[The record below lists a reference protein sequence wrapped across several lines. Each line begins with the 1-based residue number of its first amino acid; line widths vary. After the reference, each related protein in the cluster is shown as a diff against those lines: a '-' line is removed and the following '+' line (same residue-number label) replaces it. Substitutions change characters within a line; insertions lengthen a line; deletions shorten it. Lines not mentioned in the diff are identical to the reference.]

1 MMPTYFSHG
10 KHIVADF
17 TQFEMDLYR
26 KVAEG
31 RYYPKRNAGVVDRL
45 VAVHLDRIE
54 NDLLGL
60 MGEAAVAGLLGL
72 SIDASDSIQ
81 GDGGVTD
88 FMKCGYRIQVK
99 TTWHKH
105 GGLLFRNRDA
115 FKADIGILATVD
127 KKIEKSVS
135 LVGWT
140 LRNTF
145 HNHAENRSLGGYGLS
160 AYLEQAKLYPID
172 SLKPYLEF

>member
-1 MMPTYFSHG
+1 MMPTLIPCKSG
-10 KHIVADF
+10 IVAGF
-17 TQFEMDLYR
+17 SPLEIDLYR
-26 KVAEG
+26 KIAEG

-54 NDLLGL
+54 NDFLGL

-99 TTWHKH
+99 TSWHFD
-105 GGLLFRNRDA
+105 GGLLFRSREA
-115 FKADIGILATVD
+115 FKADIGVLVVKNGRASDSV
-127 KKIEKSVS
+127 KIA
-135 LVGWT
+135 GWT
-140 LRNTF
+140 LRRVF
-145 HNHAENRSLGGYGLS
+145 HDHAENRNLGGYGLS
-160 AYLEQAKLYPID
+160 AYLEQAKLYPIG
-172 SLKPYLEF
+172 LLMPYLEF